1 MKIALVGN
9 QNCGKTTLFNLLTG
23 MNQKIGNWPGV
34 TIERKSGI
42 IKDSNHELI
51 DLPGIYSMSPY
62 SEEEKISRDF
72 ILNKEADLII
82 NVVDVTSIERSLYL
96 TTQLMELDIPVIV
109 VLNMFDLLGKKGIEV
124 DIGKMEKELGVK
136 VIGISALKNKGIKE
150 LKDSLDKASIV
161 RKCIFDKDIEETVN
175 KISENINKNKRFIS
189 IKILEKDE
197 LCKGLIESNSEEIN
211 KLEEKYKTTLDNVI
225 ADQRYNYINKIKEK
239 CFTFNEVKESVS
251 DRLDKIF
258 LNKWLAL
265 PLFALIM
272 FGVYYLSV
280 GVIGSFTVDMVDSG
294 VSFVGEKVSEYLTS
308 IGTSSWLVSLIVDG
322 IIAGVG
328 SVLNFVPQL
337 IILFLCISI
346 LETGGYMSRISFF
359 LDMVFKKFGLSGKT
373 LVPFIVGSGCSV
385 PGIMATRT
393 IENKEERE
401 MSIILTPFIPCS
413 AKLPIIALFA
423 EFFFPN
429 KSGLVSASLYFL
441 AIIVI
446 LLLALLLKRFVYKVE
461 SNTFISELPEYKIPN
476 IKYVFKDVL
485 DKVLSFIKRAGSVIL
500 SASIIIWFMLSF
512 SFKFE
517 YGVDINNSILA
528 SVGKCFS
535 WIFYPMLG
543 ELSWGATVSAIQGLV
558 AKEQVVGS
566 MAIIANMSEENLN
579 GAALFGG
586 EIFGFFTGASAYAY
600 VVFNLFSAP
609 CFGAIGAMKKELGS
623 LKKTML
629 AVLLQVA
636 VAWVI
641 AVIVYMAGT
650 LMIGG

>member
-500 SASIIIWFMLSF
+500 IASIIIWFMLSF

>member
-280 GVIGSFTVDMVDSG
+280 GVIGSFTVDMGDSG

-500 SASIIIWFMLSF
+500 IASIIIWFMLSF